1 MNKYFSEPKY
11 NAAFDRFVD
20 VMSKMLLKYG
30 PQLIDKWDKEK
41 PPATSNMDLVL
52 PQSVAQEASPLPHKP
67 HKILF
72 YTLRIPSKIPPCIVL
87 AN

>member
-30 PQLIDKWDKEK
+30 PQLIDKWDKENS
-41 PPATSNMDLVL
+41 PTISDMDLAL
-52 PQSVAQEASPLPHKP
+52 PQSVAQEASPLPHNDK
-67 HKILF
+67 
-72 YTLRIPSKIPPCIVL
+72 
-87 AN
+87 AA